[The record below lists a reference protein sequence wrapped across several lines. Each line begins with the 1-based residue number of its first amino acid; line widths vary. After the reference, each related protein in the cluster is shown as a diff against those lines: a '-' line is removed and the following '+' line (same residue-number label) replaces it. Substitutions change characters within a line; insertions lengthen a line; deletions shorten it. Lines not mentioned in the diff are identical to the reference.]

1 MLPTF
6 HLLNKSLIA
15 RAGFAMA
22 AIALVTLATTL
33 TSAYITDRV
42 EGHAAAINKAGAL
55 RMYTYK
61 LATHILSTKQS
72 FKHYKGILEADTNDQ
87 LVRLNSPVLLNI
99 VPKADQYKLHKV
111 HSELISTWKE
121 TIARPIH
128 QLNRFEDVD
137 QQALIQQLTVFAE
150 KADFMVVQ
158 IQLNAEDRVR
168 QMKVMQWIGICLIL
182 FIIVIAMIDLS
193 TNIRDPL
200 RSLVKAANA
209 ARRGDFSKRI
219 TPANPDELGTL
230 ADAFNMMAEDLSKLY
245 SHLEFLVEQKTQ
257 ELQISNQVLQ
267 LLYHS
272 ATKITEEE
280 DHNRSFQLV
289 LDNMRNT
296 LHFKSLS
303 LCLADE
309 YSDTSNESSVF
320 QIISSNSSHRPDH
333 CTTSECNNCLNETQD
348 DSNNS
353 TNDRI
358 PISDAQTNMLK
369 FSVQRDQKV
378 YGHIFVEAS
387 ETHPMEEWKSQIITT
402 ISDNIATHLSLEEKA
417 DQDQRLSL
425 MEERTVIARELHDS
439 LAQSLSY
446 QKIQVARLKA
456 SVKRNEPK
464 EKIELVIQD
473 LSEGLNSAY
482 KQLRELLTTFRLK
495 LSEANLRTAL
505 QNTVTEFNERGDL
518 QIDLSFNIGA
528 AHLRPNEEI
537 HILQIV
543 REALSNVL
551 QHAKATHAEVALQ
564 HSPAGIDV
572 TIRDNGVG
580 IPDSPEQHNHYGLAI
595 MNERALGLNGK
606 ISIKR
611 RPSHGTE
618 VILEIPNQTAPYEK
632 QA

>member
-1 MLPTF
+1 MLPSF

-61 LATHILSTKQS
+61 LATHILSTNQS
-72 FKHYKGILEADTNDQ
+72 FEDYKRTLEKDTKDQ
-87 LVRLNSPVLLNI
+87 SIRLTDPILLNI

-111 HSELISTWKE
+111 HSELISTWE
-121 TIARPIH
+121 TTIALPIH
-128 QLNRFEDVD
+128 QLSDFNDID
-137 QQALIQQLTVFAE
+137 QQAFIQRLTVFAE
-150 KADFMVVQ
+150 QADFMVVQ

-182 FIIVIAMIDLS
+182 FIIIIAMIDLS

-272 ATKITEEE
+272 ATKITEEK

-296 LHFKSLS
+296 LRFKSLS
-303 LCLADE
+303 LCLTDE
-309 YSDTSNESSVF
+309 YSDSNIF
-320 QIISSNSSHRPDH
+320 NIISSNSSHRPDH
-333 CTTSECNNCLNETQD
+333 CTTSDCNTCLNET
-348 DSNNS
+348 SNTTSN
-353 TNDRI
+353 RI
-358 PISDAQTNMLK
+358 PISDAQTSMLK
-369 FSVQRDQKV
+369 FPVQRDQKT

-387 ETHPMEEWKSQIITT
+387 DTHPMEEWKSQIITT

-456 SVKRNEPK
+456 SVKRNESK

-495 LSEANLRTAL
+495 LNEANLRASL
-505 QNTVTEFNERGDL
+505 QNTVLEFNERSDL
-518 QIDLSFNIGA
+518 KIDLSFNIGS

-537 HILQIV
+537 HILQII

-551 QHAKATHAEVALQ
+551 QHAKASHAEVALQ
-564 HSPAGIDV
+564 HTTTGIDV

-580 IPDSPEQHNHYGLAI
+580 IPNNPEQHNHYGLAI

-611 RPSHGTE
+611 RPSNGTE
-618 VILEIPNQTAPYEK
+618 VILEIPNQAVPHEK

>member
-1 MLPTF
+1 MLPSF
-6 HLLNKSLIA
+6 HQLNKSLIA

-33 TSAYITDRV
+33 TSAYITDRI
-42 EGHAAAINKAGAL
+42 EGHAAAINKAGVL

-61 LATHILSTKQS
+61 LATHILSTNQS
-72 FKHYKGILEADTNDQ
+72 FEDYKRALENDTKEQ
-87 LVRLNSPVLLNI
+87 SIRLTDPILLNI

-111 HSELISTWKE
+111 HSELITTWE
-121 TIARPIH
+121 TTIALPIH
-128 QLNRFEDVD
+128 QLNSFNDID
-137 QQALIQQLTVFAE
+137 QQTLIQQLTVFAE
-150 KADFMVVQ
+150 QADFMVVQ

-182 FIIVIAMIDLS
+182 FIIIIAMIDLS

-272 ATKITEEE
+272 ATKITEEK
-280 DHNRSFQLV
+280 DHNHSFQLV

-309 YSDTSNESSVF
+309 YSDNNIF
-320 QIISSNSSHRPDH
+320 NIISSNSSHRPDH
-333 CTTSECNNCLNETQD
+333 CTTSDCNTCLNET
-348 DSNNS
+348 NNS
-353 TNDRI
+353 SDKSTENRI
-358 PISDAQTNMLK
+358 PTTDAQTNMLK
-369 FSVQRDQKV
+369 FPVQRDQKS

-456 SVKRNEPK
+456 SVKRNESK
-464 EKIELVIQD
+464 EKIDLVIQD

-505 QNTVTEFNERGDL
+505 QNTVTEFNERSDL
-518 QIDLSFNIGA
+518 KIDLSFNIGS

-551 QHAKATHAEVALQ
+551 QHAKASHAEVALQ
-564 HSPAGIDV
+564 HTTTGIDV

-580 IPDSPEQHNHYGLAI
+580 IPNNPEQHNHYGLAI

-611 RPSHGTE
+611 RPSNGTE
-618 VILEIPNQTAPYEK
+618 VILKIPNQTVPHEK

>member
-1 MLPTF
+1 MFPTF

-33 TSAYITDRV
+33 TSAYITDRI

-61 LATHILSTKQS
+61 LATHILSTNQS
-72 FKHYKGILEADTNDQ
+72 FKSYKNILEIDTNDQ
-87 LVRLNSPVLLNI
+87 LLRLNNPILLNI
-99 VPKADQYKLHKV
+99 VPKAEQYKLHKV

-121 TIARPIH
+121 TIALPIH
-128 QLNRFEDVD
+128 QISRFEDVD
-137 QQALIQQLTVFAE
+137 QQALIGQLTIFAE
-150 KADFMVVQ
+150 KADFMVFQ

-280 DHNRSFQLV
+280 DHSRSFQLV

-309 YSDTSNESSVF
+309 YSDSNVF
-320 QIISSNSSHRPDH
+320 HIISSNSSHRPDH
-333 CTTSECNNCLNETQD
+333 CTTSDCGSCLKETSD
-348 DSNNS
+348 G
-353 TNDRI
+353 NDNRI
-358 PISDAQTNMLK
+358 PISDTQTNMLK
-369 FSVQRDQKV
+369 FVVQRDQKV

-464 EKIELVIQD
+464 AKTELVIQD

-618 VILEIPNQTAPYEK
+618 VILEIPNQTAPHEK

>member
-1 MLPTF
+1 MFPTF

-61 LATHILSTKQS
+61 LATHILSTNQS
-72 FKHYKGILEADTNDQ
+72 FKSYKNILEIDTNDQ
-87 LVRLNSPVLLNI
+87 LLRLNSPILLNI

-121 TIARPIH
+121 TIALPIH
-128 QLNRFEDVD
+128 QINRFEDVD
-137 QQALIQQLTVFAE
+137 QQALIQQLIVFAE
-150 KADFMVVQ
+150 KADFMVFQ

-309 YSDTSNESSVF
+309 YSDSSVF

-333 CTTSECNNCLNETQD
+333 CTTSDCKSCLNETRD
-348 DSNNS
+348 RSNN
-353 TNDRI
+353 RI
-358 PISDAQTNMLK
+358 PISDAQTCMLK
-369 FSVQRDQKV
+369 FPVQRDQKV
-378 YGHIFVEAS
+378 YGHIFVETS

-456 SVKRNEPK
+456 SVKRNESK
-464 EKIELVIQD
+464 EKVELVIQD

-505 QNTVTEFNERGDL
+505 QNTVTEFNDRGDL
-518 QIDLSFNIGA
+518 EIDLSFNIGA

-564 HSPAGIDV
+564 HSPTGIDV

-595 MNERALGLNGK
+595 MSERALGLNGK

-618 VILEIPNQTAPYEK
+618 VILKIPNQTAPDEK